1 VGPPAERTDM
11 SSSVDAILSI
21 RLDYAVMAQ
30 GPVTASEA
38 ERLLRRAARRITKGW
53 TVKEVPGKGGRRRGK
68 GSHNMVGLYDQD
80 GAILA
85 WTTIPQHPG
94 DLSPRVS
101 REIEAAF
108 EPHLGK
114 GWMGR

>member
-1 VGPPAERTDM
+1 MMRGST
-11 SSSVDAILSI
+11 
-21 RLDYAVMAQ
+21 
-30 GPVTASEA
+30 TASEA
-38 ERLLRRAARRITKGW
+38 ERLLRRAARRMGKGW

-68 GSHNMVGLYDQD
+68 GSHKMIGLYNQD
-80 GAILA
+80 GSMLA

-114 GWMGR
+114 GWMGK